1 MLCSCLA
8 ETWRLRR
15 LPSTLGSISPEN
27 HAVSS
32 QKLSSMERS
41 SATPHFLFV
50 TTPMQGHIN
59 PARRLAARVMASMP
73 GARVTFSTAVGGHRL
88 MFPSLATPDE
98 ETVDDAGVLYAPYS
112 DGFDEGFRPEVHGM
126 ATYKERARAV
136 GRETLSAVVAGLA
149 ARGRP
154 VTRMVYAFLVGWAPH
169 VARVHGIPAALYWIQ
184 PAAVFAVYYH
194 YFHGHEA
201 LIASCANDADPDA
214 AIELPGLPPLR
225 SSALP
230 SIVCITSPEHPHYLL
245 LDMMRD
251 LFLVLD
257 EYKPKVL
264 VNTFDA
270 LEPSALRAVAQFELV
285 AVGPVVPDEASPSS
299 TDLFRRDDGKGCME
313 WLDTK
318 PARSVV
324 YVSFG
329 SILSMSKRQEEETR
343 RGLEATGRPYLWVAR
358 KGAGECATLNG
369 GDDDGVR
376 AQGVVM
382 EWCDQVKVLS
392 HPAVGCFVKHCGWNS
407 TLESVTSGVPMV
419 AVPQWTDQPTVAWL
433 VEARMGVGVRARADG
448 EGAVDRGELQRCVET
463 VMGDG
468 EAALGIRAQA
478 DLWRWRAEQAIVG
491 GGTSESNLRAFA
503 SELCSDVNDARGE
516 HVT

>member
-1 MLCSCLA
+1 
-8 ETWRLRR
+8 
-15 LPSTLGSISPEN
+15 
-27 HAVSS
+27 
-32 QKLSSMERS
+32 MERS

-88 MFPSLATPDE
+88 MFPSLASPDE
-98 ETVDDAGVLYAPYS
+98 ETVDDAGVLYVPYS
-112 DGFDEGFRPEVHGM
+112 DGFDEGFRPEVHGTD
-126 ATYKERARAV
+126 TYKERARAV
-136 GRETLSAVVAGLA
+136 GHETLSAVVAGLA

-154 VTRMVYAFLVGWAPH
+154 VTCMVYAFLVGWAPH
-169 VARVHGIPAALYWIQ
+169 VARAHGIPAALYWIQ

-214 AIELPGLPPLR
+214 AVELPGLPPLR

-230 SIVCITSPEHPHYLL
+230 SVVSITSPEHPHYLL

-270 LEPSALRAVAQFELV
+270 LEPDALRAVAQFELV
-285 AVGPVVPDEASPSS
+285 AVGPVVPDEASPSRS
-299 TDLFRRDDGKGCME
+299 DLFRRDDGKGYME

-329 SILSMSKRQEEETR
+329 SFLSMSERQAEETR

-358 KGAGECATLNG
+358 KGAGECATLDG
-369 GDDDGVR
+369 GDDDNGVR
-376 AQGVVM
+376 AQGVVV

-392 HPAVGCFVKHCGWNS
+392 HPAVGCFVTHCGWNS

-433 VEARMGVGVRARADG
+433 VEARMGVGVRARADD

-463 VMGDG
+463 IMGDG

-478 DLWRWRAEQAIVG
+478 DLWRGRAEEAIAG
-491 GGTSESNLRAFA
+491 GGTSERNLRAFA
-503 SELCSDVNDARGE
+503 SELCSDVNGTRGDG
-516 HVT
+516 VRAAATCT